1 MNKVINRYLL
11 GFALLLPITITA
23 LAMPE
28 SVMKHPAL
36 PNISLHDMS
45 GHLVKLKSLEG
56 KIMVVTVWANWCPYC
71 HQEAPGFVRLH
82 KEMGSRVRF
91 IGIAIDDRESAEHF
105 VSQEH
110 VNYPTLLAGAHPGK
124 VLARLGDRQEML
136 PYTLIISPKGYVLQR
151 HLGFY
156 SSEKLSSELK
166 YAMNSTQ

>member
-1 MNKVINRYLL
+1 ML
-11 GFALLLPITITA
+11 GFALLLPVTITA

-110 VNYPTLLAGAHPGK
+110 VSYPTLLAGAHPGLEILEPK
-124 VLARLGDRQEML
+124 KETTYAPQEDYL
-136 PYTLIISPKGYVLQR
+136 RKDSVISGR
-151 HLGFY
+151 C
-156 SSEKLSSELK
+156 
-166 YAMNSTQ
+166 